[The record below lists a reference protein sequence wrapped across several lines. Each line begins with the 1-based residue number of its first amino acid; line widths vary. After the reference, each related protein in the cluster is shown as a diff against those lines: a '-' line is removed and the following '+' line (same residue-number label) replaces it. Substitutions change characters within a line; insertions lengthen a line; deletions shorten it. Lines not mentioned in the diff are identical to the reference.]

1 MSKKLFTGILLGGA
15 ATAASWALLP
25 EEKRQALR
33 EQVSVK
39 VNDIA
44 DYVTDYALT
53 ALDIV
58 DERLAEMDNAGVAAN
73 VKAAGQKV
81 KEKKDQVIDYLT
93 NDEFDEQTAA
103 IREKLSRASTDD
115 SKEDSDDDIVIDAT
129 NDDIDSNSEN

>member
-25 EEKRQALR
+25 EKKRQALR
-33 EQVSVK
+33 EQVSTK
-39 VNDIA
+39 ANDIA

-58 DERLAEMDNAGVAAN
+58 DERLAEMDNAGVAGN
-73 VKAAGQKV
+73 VKAAGQKI
-81 KEKKDQVIDYLT
+81 KDKKDQVIDHLT

-103 IREKLSRASTDD
+103 IREKLSQAGS
-115 SKEDSDDDIVIDAT
+115 SKESTDDDIVIDAT
-129 NDDIDSNSEN
+129 SDSDDSDDQK